1 MPRKP
6 TKPPVQKPVVDE
18 RQRDELGRGVLRG
31 SVGRLV
37 VDPTLGPRII
47 AHLAAGWSLATSA
60 QAEGVSERR
69 MMDWLA
75 RGRAANEEAGEVDPS
90 NPFAVFADA
99 ADRAIA
105 RFLGGVE
112 QAIAEAAPVST
123 DGGGDGRIDPALA
136 ASRRWILEKRL
147 STLYGKRVEHVVRI
161 SAMEWVIEALEQ
173 SANEGRLSREALHEV
188 LRCLVDVGQETAP
201 AVH

>member
-18 RQRDELGRGVLRG
+18 RARDELGRGVLRG

-37 VDPTLGPRII
+37 VDPTLGDRII

-75 RGRAANEEAGEVDPS
+75 RGRAANEETGGVDQG
-90 NPFAVFADA
+90 NPYAVFADK

-105 RFLGGVE
+105 RFLGGIE
-112 QAIAEAAPVST
+112 QAIAEAAPDEDT
-123 DGGGDGRIDPALA
+123 GGRVDPALA

-188 LRCLVDVGQETAP
+188 LCCLVDVGQETAP

>member
-18 RQRDELGRGVLRG
+18 RARDELGRGVLRG

-37 VDPTLGPRII
+37 VDPTLGPRIV

-90 NPFAVFADA
+90 NPYAVFADA
-99 ADRAIA
+99 ADRAVA
-105 RFLGGVE
+105 RFLGGLEEAV
-112 QAIAEAAPVST
+112 ATAAPGE
-123 DGGGDGRIDPALA
+123 DAGGRVDPAKEQ
-136 ASRRWILEKRL
+136 SRRWLLTTRL
-147 STLYGKRVEHVVRI
+147 SGVYGKRVEHVVRI
-161 SAMEWVIEALEQ
+161 DAMEFVIATLEQ
-173 SANEGRLSREALHEV
+173 AANEGRLSREAFHET